1 MRVLYELTPQALDD
15 LYEIWLYIAADKV
28 TAADRVE
35 SAVLAACRRLG
46 RFPGLG
52 TERTGVVSKPI
63 RLWPVPRY
71 PNYCVIYLPDTKPL
85 QIVRILH
92 GSRDIEAILSSRF

>member
-15 LYEIWLYIAADKV
+15 LYEIWLYIAEDKV

-35 SAVLAACRRLG
+35 AAILAACRRLD

-52 TERTGVVSKPI
+52 TERAGVVSEPI

-71 PNYCVIYLPDTKPL
+71 SNYCIIYLPDTKPL
-85 QIVRILH
+85 RIVRILH
-92 GSRDIEAILSSRF
+92 GARDIGAILSSRS